1 MVEAVTLNVEGMSC
15 QHCVEAIEGNVR
27 DLGGVNEV
35 KVNLQQGTVDVDFQA
50 AFVTLS
56 EIRAKIE
63 EQGYKIK

>member
-15 QHCVEAIEGNVR
+15 QHCVDAIESNVR

-35 KVNLQQGTVDVDFQA
+35 KVNLQQGTVDVDFQGG
-50 AFVTLS
+50 FVTLS
-56 EIRAKIE
+56 EIRAAIE

>member
-15 QHCVEAIEGNVR
+15 QHCVEAIETNVR

-35 KVNLQQGTVDVDFQA
+35 KVNRQQGTVDVDFQDS
-50 AFVTLS
+50 FVTLS